1 MYTFVV
7 HWIDMNSDKNMSKTI
22 EVDTYCMDD
31 ITERDAYLIAMGQAY
46 DMMSDSDM
54 FRSLELLSVG

>member
-1 MYTFVV
+1 MYRFVV
-7 HWIDMNSDKNMSKTI
+7 HWIDMRTDMEMSKTI

-31 ITERDAYLIAMGQAY
+31 ITEKDAYLIAMGQAY

-54 FRSLELLSVG
+54 FTSLELISVE

>member
-7 HWIDMNSDKNMSKTI
+7 HWIDMKTDKDMSKMI

-54 FRSLELLSVG
+54 FTSLELLSVG

>member
-7 HWIDMNSDKNMSKTI
+7 HWIDMRFDKDMSKMI

-54 FRSLELLSVG
+54 FTSLELLSVG

>member
-7 HWIDMNSDKNMSKTI
+7 HWIDMASDKDMSKTI

-31 ITERDAYLIAMGQAY
+31 ITERDAYLIAMGGG
-46 DMMSDSDM
+46 
-54 FRSLELLSVG
+54 L